1 MIGYPLDIVAGR
13 PWVKTLSTSIII
25 EIRNPQ
31 RSHTECPPGARE
43 WPAVA
48 RRGVE
53 LTKVSPEVLKAFGT
67 AMKRARALRGWAPA
81 PSAASSRRWLGLD
94 DGLIAPFL
102 DTDTTDERGETKAER
117 DADRILDRLTRDKA
131 TRRASEDLLI
141 LLANRYAAGTHR
153 ELETAYIGVRAALEE
168 FVKMKARSD
177 APDNAD
183 GQFQAVMAGV
193 TRLNEAGD
201 ADAAGDA
208 LDEAMARI
216 GQARDTIYQQQPA
229 QDRIRNCPNLTAKTA
244 DQSPAPPG
252 PAGRGG
258 LGDKSA
264 VRRVAGSRRR
274 DRRHVHVTR
283 RAGIGQVQP

>member
-1 MIGYPLDIVAGR
+1 
-13 PWVKTLSTSIII
+13 
-25 EIRNPQ
+25 
-31 RSHTECPPGARE
+31 
-43 WPAVA
+43 
-48 RRGVE
+48 
-53 LTKVSPEVLKAFGT
+53 
-67 AMKRARALRGWAPA
+67 MKRARALRGWAPA

-153 ELETAYIGVRAALEE
+153 ELETTYIGVRAALEE

-177 APDNAD
+177 A
-183 GQFQAVMAGV
+183 
-193 TRLNEAGD
+193 
-201 ADAAGDA
+201 

-216 GQARDTIYQQQPA
+216 EQARDTIYQQQPA